1 MTATSLPDIDFE
13 NRHDVVLIPA
23 VLVGLFLATIAFSL
37 RMHVRRVILRRVGLD
52 DYVLIASY
60 VVYVGLTFLFIA
72 NVSLVVI
79 DGAAPEFTTSFGMSQ
94 VWLLFSLILTA
105 LVRAAIATFFV
116 RILPDQPAYGFHRL
130 AIVATSIIFALYVSI
145 GGFVM
150 FFQCGTKWGNIDG
163 AIEQETCISLVAL
176 SHIGLSITILTTLA
190 DWLMILIP
198 IVVVYKSAMSVQA
211 KMSALAVIIIG
222 LRGSVVSIV
231 RLPYYDRAL
240 VYGPQ
245 SFHNY
250 FVWQVL
256 AIYEN
261 CIGITAIS
269 LAALRPLLRR
279 VKMFGNDEILDGHG
293 LDGAGNGNGKN
304 VVFLQEFQV
313 DTSKG
318 SEKSS

>member
-1 MTATSLPDIDFE
+1 MKTCG
-13 NRHDVVLIPA
+13 DVANEP
-23 VLVGLFLATIAFSL
+23 FLQ
-37 RMHVRRVILRRVGLD
+37 
-52 DYVLIASY
+52 
-60 VVYVGLTFLFIA
+60 
-72 NVSLVVI
+72 
-79 DGAAPEFTTSFGMSQ
+79 MSQ